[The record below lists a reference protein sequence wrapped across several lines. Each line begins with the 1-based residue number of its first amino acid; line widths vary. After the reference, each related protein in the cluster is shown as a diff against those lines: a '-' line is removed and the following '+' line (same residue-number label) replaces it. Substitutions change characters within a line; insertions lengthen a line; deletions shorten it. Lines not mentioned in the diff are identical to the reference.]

1 MTEALARYRPRW
13 QAMWQALTANPA
25 HIADDALLVALI
37 AAWREPQRHYHTL
50 QHLDECLAQFDESS
64 EVALH
69 AAEVEYALWF
79 HDAIYD
85 VQAHDNEQRS
95 ADWARK
101 ALGSADVAA
110 ATIDRVEA
118 LILATRHSALPAPGD
133 EQLLVDVDLAI
144 LGAPAAR
151 FAQYEAQ
158 VRQEY
163 AWVPE
168 PVYRSKRTA
177 ILQQFLDR
185 ERIYAT
191 AALYQRCEAA
201 ARHNLAASIAALRA
215 S

>member
-1 MTEALARYRPRW
+1 MTDLLAHYRRRW

-25 HIADDALLVALI
+25 HVTDDTLLAALI
-37 AAWREPQRHYHTL
+37 AAWGEPQRHYHTQ

-64 EVALH
+64 DVAQH
-69 AAEVEYALWF
+69 AAEVECALWF
-79 HDAIYD
+79 HDAVYD
-85 VQAHDNEQRS
+85 VRAHDNEQRS

-101 ALGSADVAA
+101 ALTAAGVAA
-110 ATIDRVEA
+110 AAIDRVEA

-168 PVYRSKRTA
+168 PVYRSKRAA

-185 ERIYAT
+185 ERVYAT